1 MSRTFCALV
10 CLIYRDLNMIMKTKY
25 LKSIY
30 VLIIFGFLFAAFC
43 IVVSAINPASKSID
57 IIHIFSII
65 LQMAIGIAIIILSRK
80 ITRRFFHLFVGLLLS
95 MWSGLSFMI
104 DVVLPFSIQ
113 EMWPSFGVTAGIAL
127 FVSGYLKYRAV
138 KFGYGIPSVVL
149 FVMGIWYSL
158 FSMNIIKMSFRTV
171 VVTLGPFFMG
181 SIALFL
187 ILFFLLQQKH
197 KELVFTDE
205 ETGTFSDEETIF
217 NSRSYDD

>member
-1 MSRTFCALV
+1 
-10 CLIYRDLNMIMKTKY
+10 MIMKTAKY
-25 LKSIY
+25 FKSVY

-65 LQMAIGIAIIILSRK
+65 LQMAIGIAIIILSCK
-80 ITRRFFHLFVGLLLS
+80 ITRRFFHFFVGLLLS
-95 MWSGLSFMI
+95 MWSALSFMI
-104 DVVLPFSIQ
+104 DVVLPFTIQ
-113 EMWPSFGVTAGIAL
+113 EMWPAFGVTAGIAL
-127 FVSGYLKYRAV
+127 FISGYFKYKAV

-158 FSMNIIKMSFRTV
+158 FSMKIIKMSFGTV
-171 VVTLGPFFMG
+171 VATLGPFFMG

-197 KELVFTDE
+197 KELVFKDE
-205 ETGTFSDEETIF
+205 ETGTFSDEESFFT
-217 NSRSYDD
+217 SRSDDY